1 MKTDSEI
8 RAEGMAALV
17 AALGPV
23 EAERFIASLS
33 RERFDYTEWRRR
45 HLPQMSVP
53 DLSEQASKPSDQSRV
68 DSGARARMIEG
79 VNILATAVKVT
90 LGPKGR

>member
-17 AALGPV
+17 AALGSV
-23 EAERFIASLS
+23 EAERFVASLS

-45 HLPQMSVP
+45 HLPQLSVAE
-53 DLSEQASKPSDQSRV
+53 LSERASHASK
-68 DSGARARMIEG
+68 GA
-79 VNILATAVKVT
+79 
-90 LGPKGR
+90 

>member
-45 HLPQMSVP
+45 HLPQMSVTE
-53 DLSEQASKPSDQSRV
+53 LSERASGASK
-68 DSGARARMIEG
+68 AA
-79 VNILATAVKVT
+79 
-90 LGPKGR
+90 

>member
-17 AALGPV
+17 AALGSV
-23 EAERFIASLS
+23 EAERFVASLS

-45 HLPQMSVP
+45 HLPQLSVAE
-53 DLSEQASKPSDQSRV
+53 LSEQASRT
-68 DSGARARMIEG
+68 RA
-79 VNILATAVKVT
+79 A
-90 LGPKGR
+90 P

>member
-17 AALGPV
+17 AALGSV

-33 RERFDYTEWRRR
+33 RERFDYTEWPRQP
-45 HLPQMSVP
+45 LPQM
-53 DLSEQASKPSDQSRV
+53 RV
-68 DSGARARMIEG
+68 AALGERASGA
-79 VNILATAVKVT
+79 
-90 LGPKGR
+90 P

>member
-8 RAEGMAALV
+8 RADGMSALI

-33 RERFDYTEWRRR
+33 RERFDYTAWRRV
-45 HLPQMSVP
+45 HLPKLNVAE
-53 DLSEQASKPSDQSRV
+53 LS
-68 DSGARARMIEG
+68 ARAS
-79 VNILATAVKVT
+79 A
-90 LGPKGR
+90 

>member
-17 AALGPV
+17 AALGSV
-23 EAERFIASLS
+23 EAERFVASLS

-45 HLPQMSVP
+45 HLPQLSVAE
-53 DLSEQASKPSDQSRV
+53 LSVRASHASK
-68 DSGARARMIEG
+68 GA
-79 VNILATAVKVT
+79 
-90 LGPKGR
+90 

>member
-17 AALGPV
+17 AALGSV
-23 EAERFIASLS
+23 EAERFVASLS

-45 HLPQMSVP
+45 HLPQLTVAE
-53 DLSEQASKPSDQSRV
+53 LSERASHASK
-68 DSGARARMIEG
+68 GA
-79 VNILATAVKVT
+79 
-90 LGPKGR
+90 

>member
-17 AALGPV
+17 TALGLV

-33 RERFDYTEWRRR
+33 RERFDYTEWRHR
-45 HLPQMSVP
+45 HLPQVSVAE
-53 DLSEQASKPSDQSRV
+53 LSEQASQ
-68 DSGARARMIEG
+68 
-79 VNILATAVKVT
+79 ATKAA
-90 LGPKGR
+90 